1 MQRLQPFQPGWG
13 PPMLGSPPAPRR
25 NRRSA
30 AIVGAF
36 LLIVCWLAGLTSSP
50 VGLLTIGLVFAVIYL
65 LASHRRDGT
74 LGRALVEYALVA
86 LAAALFMA
94 HAGVTPKVSVPAPP
108 TSQSLE
114 QSRQSILDGWEGI
127 ATGFTNWREGAG
139 R

>member
-1 MQRLQPFQPGWG
+1 MQTYPPTGW
-13 PPMLGSPPAPRR
+13 PPMGGQLGPPRR

-30 AIVGAF
+30 AIVGTF
-36 LLIVCWLAGLTSSP
+36 ILIVCWLFGLTSSLA
-50 VGLLTIGLVFAVIYL
+50 GLLAIGLVFAVVYL
-65 LASHRRDGT
+65 LASHRRDGS
-74 LGRALVEYALVA
+74 LGRALVEYAVVA

-114 QSRQSILDGWEGI
+114 QGRQNILDGWEGI